1 MGPHG
6 AKMRPRPCW
15 TVCMNGRSFLTKSS
29 AHPCKAWLNRLYFL
43 TVFVTGAHPVEAP
56 FFECVA
62 FWRLWSAYPFEGLLK
77 QGSILCG
84 LLFERILSLL
94 RVSQGCLKALLERTP
109 SILNRILSVI
119 KPCWT
124 VGLYERTLVFNKI
137 ERPSC
142 KAWLN
147 RILSLLKLYL
157 QGSYLFSLFVV
168 TGARPC

>member
-1 MGPHG
+1 MAWRFPPPLPL
-6 AKMRPRPCW
+6 AWMYAFCRQIA
-15 TVCMNGRSFLTKSS
+15 FLEWKHSQVLLCILRQ
-29 AHPCKAWLNRLYFL
+29 A
-43 TVFVTGAHPVEAP
+43 VEAP

-109 SILNRILSVI
+109 SVLNRILSVI
-119 KPCWT
+119 RPCWT

-157 QGSYLFSLFVV
+157 QGSYVFSLFVV
-168 TGARPC
+168 TGARPF